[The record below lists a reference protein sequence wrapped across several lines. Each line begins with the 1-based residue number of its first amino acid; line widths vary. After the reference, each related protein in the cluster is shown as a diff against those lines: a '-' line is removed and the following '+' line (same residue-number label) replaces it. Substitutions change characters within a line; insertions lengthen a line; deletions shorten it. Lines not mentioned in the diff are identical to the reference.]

1 MKARN
6 PYILHGEALTSPN
19 MGGSFVRLVR
29 SHLDGYSLLPY
40 LTGQE
45 EESPRKEA
53 FYFSDDGDLTAVR
66 YQDWKAVF
74 MEQKTAGTLRVW
86 MDPSVPLRVPLIFN
100 LRRELPANVQ
110 GVPSTAE
117 GSQLHG

>member
-1 MKARN
+1 
-6 PYILHGEALTSPN
+6 

-29 SHLDGYSLLPY
+29 SHLDGYNLLPY

-74 MEQKTAGTLRVW
+74 MEQKTSGTSCKR
-86 MDPSVPLRVPLIFN
+86 SR
-100 LRRELPANVQ
+100 
-110 GVPSTAE
+110 S
-117 GSQLHG
+117 SLHGKRQPASRLTRPWRS